1 MRLVWLVIGLWGIT
15 GAAQAQSAS
24 AALENCLPPR
34 EMQEAV
40 AAKGVV
46 APASAVITA
55 RRQVPGA
62 DVVRASLC
70 RKSDALVYVIMVLQ
84 KDGRIV
90 QVMIGKIGGTL
101 GNIGTPVD
109 LYAASPAYAESTIA
123 TWTPGS
129 TSDKQISFKITGKNA
144 SSTGFTQ
151 CIDLITLTPQ

>member
-1 MRLVWLVIGLWGIT
+1 MEPAPLQDGIQNLFIAAKAWFFHASGLAGHRALGIT

-90 QVMIGKIGGTL
+90 QVMI
-101 GNIGTPVD
+101 D
-109 LYAASPAYAESTIA
+109 
-123 TWTPGS
+123 GS
-129 TSDKQISFKITGKNA
+129 SGRVKSVH
-144 SSTGFTQ
+144 
-151 CIDLITLTPQ
+151 